1 MNSKK
6 MIFSGTILLITF
18 FGKRPKIV
26 CVFFMLLCCVF
37 YSEATTSN
45 YYNVKNYGAKGD
57 GKILDSPAINKAIEA
72 ADKIGGGTV
81 FLPAGKYLSGSI
93 RMKSNINLQLEAGAV
108 LLAATQKNGNTDYF
122 DGLEKGVT
130 PQYLD
135 HGHTY
140 FQNSL
145 IWGKKLKNVSITG
158 YGMIDGEG
166 LVRND
171 VSKKVGFEEV
181 ANKSIAFLEC
191 SNVKIENITIFRGG
205 WFAILLTGCNMVTI
219 DKVIIDTNRDGIDID
234 CCTNTII
241 SNCMVNS
248 PNDDGICPKS
258 SYALGRKVLTEN
270 LTITNCQIS
279 GCEMGSMLNG
289 TYLSSFR
296 SNGRIKL
303 GTESNGGFRN
313 VAISNCTFRQCWGL
327 AIECVDGGIMEN
339 ISVNNLIMT
348 NGVKYP
354 IYITLGNRLRDP
366 NPGVSRG
373 KNISI
378 SNVVANQTDS
388 TSGISI
394 AGTENSKLENIRLS
408 NIRIQYSGGGN
419 KESGLAD
426 FPELGT
432 GYPDPPKQLTPAYGI
447 FARHIKNLELY
458 NVTFDYLRSEFRPA
472 MQCVDIDGI
481 DIDRFKA
488 KTNSETPIAQFEK
501 INSLNITN
509 SPVLSN
515 GIIALNDGKWRLVKD
530 GEIYQLFDL
539 EIDRNCIN
547 DVSKSEIK
555 VLNEIKI
562 KYKDLNIK

>member
-1 MNSKK
+1 MQ
-6 MIFSGTILLITF
+6 TIMKLQKFVLLFMF
-18 FGKRPKIV
+18 F
-26 CVFFMLLCCVF
+26 CCMVIIH
-37 YSEATTSN
+37 ASN
-45 YYNVKNYGAKGD
+45 LTCYNIKDYGAKGD
-57 GKILDSPAINKAIEA
+57 GKTLDSPAINKAIEA
-72 ADKIGGGTV
+72 ADKNGGGTV
-81 FLPAGKYLSGSI
+81 FLPAGTYLSGSI
-93 RMKSNINLQLEAGAV
+93 RMKSNINLYLDAGAV
-108 LLAATQKNGNTDYF
+108 ILAAPQKNGNTDYY

-158 YGMIDGEG
+158 FGMIDGEG

-205 WFAILLTGCNMVTI
+205 WFAVLVTGCNMVLI

-234 CCTNTII
+234 CCTNTIV
-241 SNCMVNS
+241 SNCMINS

-258 SYALGRKVLTEN
+258 SYALGRKVITEN
-270 LTITNCQIS
+270 LTITNCQVS

-339 ISVNNLIMT
+339 ISIDNLTMT

-354 IYITLGNRLRDP
+354 IYITLGDRMRDP
-366 NPGVSRG
+366 NPGISRG
-373 KNISI
+373 RSISI

-394 AGTENSKLENIRLS
+394 TGTPDSKLENIRLS

-419 KESGLAD
+419 RASGFTD
-426 FPELGT
+426 FPELGA

-458 NVTFDYLRSEFRPA
+458 NITFDYLRNEYRPA
-472 MQCVDIDGI
+472 MHLNDIDGI

-488 KTNSETPIAQFEK
+488 KTHSGIPIAQFEK
-501 INSLNITN
+501 INSLIITN
-509 SPVLSN
+509 SAALSN
-515 GIIALNDGKWRLVKD
+515 GIIVLIEGKWRLVKNANK
-530 GEIYQLFDL
+530 YQLYD
-539 EIDRNCIN
+539 IMVDNNCLN
-547 DVSKSEIK
+547 DISSSEIK
-555 VLNEIKI
+555 VLNQLKI
-562 KYKDLNIK
+562 KLESLNFK